1 MVTTKREWRSDMKS
15 IGNEIMRC
23 SQFLMRMVLFQAFF
37 SFPTF
42 LYFKNG
48 AFQYKY
54 EGDPGTESLVNFMKA
69 PTPEKA
75 KKPEKWQ

>member
-1 MVTTKREWRSDMKS
+1 MKS
-15 IGNEIMRC
+15 TGNEITYHG
-23 SQFLMRMVLFQAFF
+23 QFLMCMALSLKRFF

>member
-1 MVTTKREWRSDMKS
+1 MKLT
-15 IGNEIMRC
+15 GNEIKRFDQINC
-23 SQFLMRMVLFQAFF
+23 RGESSFF

-48 AFQYKY
+48 ALQYKY